1 MESIKILV
9 EEFNVDVDW
18 KSSVR
23 TDYWCV
29 QYSLLNIE
37 RIEEYNSDWTSP
49 LWLKKYKT
57 IFEKAAETASA
68 GAQIIIRTNWRY
80 HQASV
85 NNRPSPSTDK

>member
-1 MESIKILV
+1 MFAAISQKAMESIKILV

-37 RIEEYNSDWTSP
+37 RIEEYNSD
-49 LWLKKYKT
+49 
-57 IFEKAAETASA
+57 
-68 GAQIIIRTNWRY
+68 
-80 HQASV
+80 
-85 NNRPSPSTDK
+85 